1 MVSPYVSALIMTLIV
16 LGVGSAILAYAIPT
30 FLHYRQEIERAS
42 HVSPPSLIVVASYIA
57 NSRLIAVLYAQRPA
71 KVLSVYVNGS
81 LYTQNCVFEVNGSS
95 VTLPTLVPAKSVL
108 VVNCSVPSG
117 TLFASFSIATQS
129 YVVRGYASTL
139 S

>member
-30 FLHYRQEIERAS
+30 FLSYKQEIERAS
-42 HVSPPSLIVVASYIA
+42 HIEPPGLTLMTSYIV
-57 NSRLIAVLYAQRPA
+57 NGRLIAVLYAQRPT

-81 LYTQNCVFEVNGSS
+81 LYSDRCVFLVNDSPT
-95 VTLPTLVPAKSVL
+95 TLPTIVPAESVL
-108 VVNCSVPSG
+108 AINCSLSSTATFV
-117 TLFASFSIATQS
+117 SFSIATQS
-129 YVVRGYASTL
+129 YVVRGYASAI